1 MSLLYVCPAR
11 ASLIELLSRSLTVLH
26 ARRPSRGFQ
35 GDLRSTED
43 LEKVFAA
50 RRYGARSIHP

>member
-1 MSLLYVCPAR
+1 MSRLWLHTPPPR
-11 ASLIELLSRSLTVLH
+11 ASPIELLLSRSLTVLH
-26 ARRPSRGFQ
+26 AGRRVDGGFQ

-50 RRYGARSIHP
+50 RRYGLC